1 MRYGR
6 VVMYH
11 GVGEERLLRREG
23 GGFLLDKE
31 ITQSSLADLPYMY
44 SKSKKYN

>member
-23 GGFLLDKE
+23 GGGGGGGAVSEQTMVWEAAVLE
-31 ITQSSLADLPYMY
+31 CSASR
-44 SKSKKYN
+44 

>member
-23 GGFLLDKE
+23 GGRGGAVSEQTMVWEAAMLE
-31 ITQSSLADLPYMY
+31 CSASR
-44 SKSKKYN
+44 